1 MRYRI
6 TTPEPGWTGQIGT
19 VNFAD
24 GAAEC
29 EADADAAALYYFRQA
44 GYGVEEVAEPSPA
57 ERIAALRAE
66 LAALEA
72 QEPDVIVDVN
82 GDGVSETL
90 PKKSAS
96 ADAWRAFAVKY
107 GMSQEEADGLSRDDL
122 IARYAKED
130 SK

>member
-6 TTPEPGWTGQIGT
+6 TTPEPGWTGQVGT

-44 GYGVEEVAEPSPA
+44 GYGVEEVVEPSPA
-57 ERIAALRAE
+57 ERLVALRAE

-72 QEPDVIVDVN
+72 QEPDVVTDVN
-82 GDGVSETL
+82 GDGVLETL
-90 PKKSAS
+90 PKRSAS
-96 ADAWRAFAVKY
+96 TDEWRTFAVEH
-107 GMSQEEADGLSRDDL
+107 GMPADEAAGKSRDEL
-122 IARYAKED
+122 VANYYKEG
-130 SK
+130 